1 MLRER
6 LYPTPR
12 GVVLGQAG
20 TGWLGLVS
28 SWVLLGYGSVLTAL
42 SGSGLADLS
51 LACGA
56 SIRVCGAAAWGG
68 VIAGVVTLA
77 VSVLFSIVIARG
89 FGPPVRWWILPVSVG
104 TLGAALALG
113 ALLGAGAVPVPLL
126 ASGLAMLALAI
137 ALGILCLSRG
147 KAAIYGWVRLDGL
160 SGREV
165 PMRGVEVL
173 LPAVAAASC
182 AAAAAFAVHTARLL
196 ASG

>member
-20 TGWLGLVS
+20 TGWLGHVS
-28 SWVLLGYGSVLTAL
+28 SWVLLGYGSVLAAI

-68 VIAGVVTLA
+68 VIAGVVTMA
-77 VSVLFSIVIARG
+77 VSALFSAVIARG
-89 FGPPVRWWILPVSVG
+89 FGPPVRWWILPMAVG
-104 TLGAALALG
+104 ALGAGLVLG
-113 ALLGAGAVPVPLL
+113 ALLGSGAVPVPLL
-126 ASGLAMLALAI
+126 ASGLAVLALAI
-137 ALGILCLSRG
+137 VLGIMCLGRG

-165 PMRGVEVL
+165 PMRGIEVL
-173 LPAVAAASC
+173 LPATAAASC

>member
-12 GVVLGQAG
+12 GVVLGQVG

-28 SWVLLGYGSVLTAL
+28 SWVLLGYGSVLAAL
-42 SGSGLADLS
+42 SGSGLADLT
-51 LACGA
+51 LACDA
-56 SIRVCGAAAWGG
+56 SERVCGAAAWGG
-68 VIAGVVTLA
+68 VVAGVVALS

-89 FGPPVRWWILPVSVG
+89 FGPPVRWWIVPVAVG
-104 TLGAALALG
+104 TLGAGLALG
-113 ALLGAGAVPVPLL
+113 ALLGSGAIPVPLL
-126 ASGLAMLALAI
+126 AGGTALLALAI
-137 ALGILCLSRG
+137 VLGVLCLGRG
-147 KAAIYGWVRLDGL
+147 KAAVYGWVRLDGL

-165 PMRGVEVL
+165 PMRGIEVL
-173 LPAVAAASC
+173 LPAAAVASF

>member
-12 GVVLGQAG
+12 RVVLGQAG
-20 TGWLGLVS
+20 TGWLGLIS
-28 SWVLLGYGSVLTAL
+28 SWVLLAYGSVLTAL

-51 LACGA
+51 LACEA

-68 VIAGVVTLA
+68 VIAGVVTMA

-89 FGPPVRWWILPVSVG
+89 FGPPVRWWILPAAVG
-104 TLGAALALG
+104 TLGAGLALG
-113 ALLGAGAVPVPLL
+113 ALLGSGSVSVPLL
-126 ASGLAMLALAI
+126 ASGLVLVAIAI
-137 ALGILCLSRG
+137 ALGILCLGQG
-147 KAAIYGWVRLDGL
+147 KAAVYGWVRLDGL

-165 PMRGVEVL
+165 PMRGIEVL
-173 LPAVAAASC
+173 LPAAAAASC